1 MRAAVLFAAESE
13 DPTEWVPALAAAL
26 PGTPVYTVGDS
37 FDPNEVEVAIVA
49 ASAGDVLR
57 ELPSLRLVQS
67 LWMGVD
73 GLLAEPKSLPAD
85 VPIARMVDPG
95 MTREMPEAA
104 LAHVLY
110 LHRAHDVYA
119 RQQRA
124 REWRQWPQPAAAKRG
139 VGVLGLG
146 ELGARTARVL
156 AQHGFR
162 VHGWSRTPKRIGGI
176 ETHTDL
182 EAVVAASEIL
192 VNMLPLTADT
202 RGLLDARRLAMLPT
216 GACLVNLARGA
227 HVIEEDLLAMLD
239 RGHLRHAI
247 LDVFAEEPLPP
258 EHQFWAHPAVT
269 VLPHV
274 AAASTLESCLPVA
287 VENIRRLRASEPLLH
302 LVDRERSY

>member
-1 MRAAVLFAAESE
+1 
-13 DPTEWVPALAAAL
+13 
-26 PGTPVYTVGDS
+26 VYTVGDS

-49 ASAGDVLR
+49 AAAGEVLG

-73 GLLAEPKSLPAD
+73 GLLSEPSGLPAG

-95 MTREMPEAA
+95 MTRAMPEAA
-104 LAHVLY
+104 LAHVLH

-124 REWRQWPQPAAAKRG
+124 REWRQRPLPAAAKRS

-162 VHGWSRTPKRIGGI
+162 VHGWSRTPKHIDGVA
-176 ETHTDL
+176 TQTDL
-182 EAVVAASEIL
+182 EAVLAASEIL
-192 VNMLPLTADT
+192 VNLLPLTAET
-202 RGLLDARRLAMLPT
+202 RGLLDARRLAALPA

-227 HVIEEDLLAMLD
+227 HVVEADLLAVLD
-239 RGHLRHAI
+239 GGHLRHAV

-258 EHQFWAHPAVT
+258 EHPFWAHPAVT

-274 AAASTLESCLPVA
+274 AALSTLESCLPVA
-287 VENIRRLRASEPLLH
+287 VENIRRLRAGEPLLH
-302 LVDRERSY
+302 LVDREHSY